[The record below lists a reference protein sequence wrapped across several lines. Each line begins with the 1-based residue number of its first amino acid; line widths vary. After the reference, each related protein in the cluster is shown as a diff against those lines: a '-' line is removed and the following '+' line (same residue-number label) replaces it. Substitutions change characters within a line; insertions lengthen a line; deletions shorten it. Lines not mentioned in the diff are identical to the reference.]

1 MRYYT
6 KFQLLGFFLGPAIA
20 LIMILSPTPSSLS
33 LSAWHTAAVAI
44 FLAIY
49 WITEPIP
56 LYVTALIPIVVF
68 PLLDIS
74 SVKETT
80 QQFGHPLIF
89 LFLGGFLIAEAIQ
102 KWGLHKRIAL
112 SIIKVI
118 GLKPKNIIAGFM
130 VSGAFLS
137 MWISNTATT
146 LMMLPIGISVIAVY
160 NSKVEKTDEKNNF
173 GIALMLSIA
182 YSCSIGGIGTLIG
195 TPPNALMA
203 AFMNESYGIEIGFAQ
218 WMMIG
223 IPFVFLALP
232 LAYFLLTRVIFPMK
246 NAGEIQSELMEEEF
260 KNLGKMTPVE
270 KRILAIFILTAVLW
284 IIRPLLTKYI
294 NGISDTSIVVF
305 TSLLLFFL
313 PSGNGEPILQW
324 KDAKN
329 VSWGILLLF
338 GGGLA
343 LAMGIKKSGLAE
355 SIANFILQIQG
366 VPIIVL
372 ITILTASIIILTEL
386 SSNTATAAAF
396 LPIIASVA
404 VGLGINPLELVI
416 PATIAASCAFML
428 PVATPPNAIVFSS
441 NQVTIKDMTKAG
453 VWLVTTFVFLIV
465 IVTHVL
471 VDIVF

>member
-313 PSGNGEPILQW
+313 PSGNSEPILQW

-343 LAMGIKKSGLAE
+343 L
-355 SIANFILQIQG
+355 QW
-366 VPIIVL
+366 
-372 ITILTASIIILTEL
+372 EL
-386 SSNTATAAAF
+386 KRA
-396 LPIIASVA
+396 
-404 VGLGINPLELVI
+404 
-416 PATIAASCAFML
+416 
-428 PVATPPNAIVFSS
+428 
-441 NQVTIKDMTKAG
+441 D
-453 VWLVTTFVFLIV
+453 
-465 IVTHVL
+465 
-471 VDIVF
+471 